1 MLTRIELS
9 PALQRART
17 ASGLDPFVLIL
28 ILPLVVCFRISSIE
42 SRIVSHINSGS
53 PSHPCPK
60 LMIGKGAVERCGTA
74 NSTISSGDGLNC
86 NRSWV
91 DTMGSSSG
99 CREIQPIQLALQA
112 GDTGTGHSHLPN
124 EKLRAAGQLY
134 VWQQFS
140 IKCLTKR
147 LWG

>member
-1 MLTRIELS
+1 
-9 PALQRART
+9 
-17 ASGLDPFVLIL
+17 
-28 ILPLVVCFRISSIE
+28 
-42 SRIVSHINSGS
+42 
-53 PSHPCPK
+53 
-60 LMIGKGAVERCGTA
+60 MIGKGAVERCGTA